1 MGNSPYCCHPFVR
14 HIEWMRSLLFETLK
28 PDAVNLVGHDWG
40 AAIGLGRI
48 GGQPERFARVV
59 LSNTG
64 MPPGARK
71 RPIIGTPFETSDELS
86 IPDRLSTLTI
96 PF

>member
-40 AAIGLGRI
+40 AAIGLGVSAASPSGSPGSCCPTPACPRAH
-48 GGQPERFARVV
+48 GNAP
-59 LSNTG
+59 LSAHPSKPA
-64 MPPGARK
+64 M
-71 RPIIGTPFETSDELS
+71 S
-86 IPDRLSTLTI
+86 
-96 PF
+96 